1 MSGEKDFK
9 TQKGIIMYTIINMAL
24 TAISRMAENIPTEGI
39 NEIYDDSN
47 NIIGYQHGCASTF
60 ADNHIIISTCGIYD
74 EVTHHKRGV
83 CNIVSVDAVT
93 YEPHTLTI
101 HASEYTDTELFSV
114 SMVTGELG
122 NLNDTEVIK
131 HALKKHVDNIFS
143 I

>member
-1 MSGEKDFK
+1 
-9 TQKGIIMYTIINMAL
+9 MYTIINMAL
-24 TAISRMAENIPTEGI
+24 TAISIIAECIPCEGY

-47 NIIGYQHGCASTF
+47 NIIGYHHGCASTF

-74 EVTHHKRGV
+74 EATHRKRGV

-101 HASEYTDTELFSV
+101 HASEDIDTELFSV

-122 NLNDTEVIK
+122 NLNDTEIIK